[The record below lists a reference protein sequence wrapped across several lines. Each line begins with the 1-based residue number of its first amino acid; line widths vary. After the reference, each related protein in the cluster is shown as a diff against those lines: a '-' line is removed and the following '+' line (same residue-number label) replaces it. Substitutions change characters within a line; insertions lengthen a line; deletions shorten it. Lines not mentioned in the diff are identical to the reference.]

1 VPKIHPLAI
10 IDPGAEIGRNVTIGP
25 LCVVESGAVIG
36 DDCQFASRV
45 VIKSRT
51 TLGRGNVVSEGT
63 VLGGSAQ
70 HAVPLEPGG
79 HLVIGDNNR
88 IRENCTIHRAYA
100 NEAVTTIGDN
110 NLLMVG
116 AHIAHDC
123 TIGNNCFLVNNCML
137 AGHVTVE
144 DRAYISGGV
153 GIHQFCRIGKL
164 AILGAL
170 ARIVQDVPPY
180 VMVEGGGASQ
190 IVGLNKVGLRR
201 AGYTSDEVQQ
211 LKAAYRVIYR
221 QGLRWS
227 EVLQILKTEFATG
240 PAAAFYE
247 FLKTGKRGF
256 TQERRIS
263 RKATLKLADVPLVE
277 VDANGR
283 SAQDRD
289 AA

>member
-1 VPKIHPLAI
+1 MPTIHPLAI
-10 IDPGAEIGRNVTIGP
+10 IDPGAEIGSNVTIGP
-25 LCVVESGAVIG
+25 LCVIESGAIIG
-36 DDCQFASRV
+36 DDCHFESRV
-45 VIKSRT
+45 VVKSRT
-51 TLGRGNVVSEGT
+51 RLGQGNIVSEGT
-63 VLGGSAQ
+63 VLGGPAQ
-70 HAVPLEPGG
+70 HAVPLDPGG
-79 HLVIGDNNR
+79 HLVIGNNNR

-100 NEAVTTIGDN
+100 NEAVTTIGND

-123 TIGNNCFLVNNCML
+123 SIGNNCILVNNCML
-137 AGHVTVE
+137 AGHVTIE
-144 DRAYISGGV
+144 DRAYVSGGV
-153 GIHQFCRIGKL
+153 GIHQFCRVGKL

-201 AGYTSDEVQQ
+201 AGFTADEVLQ
-211 LKAAYRVIYR
+211 LKEAYRVIYR

-227 EVLQILKTEFATG
+227 EVLHILKTEFSTG
-240 PAAAFYE
+240 PAAAFHE
-247 FLKTGKRGF
+247 FMKTGKRGF

-263 RKATLKLADVPLVE
+263 RKATLKLADVPLA
-277 VDANGR
+277 VDEPNQRPGL
-283 SAQDRD
+283 DRD